1 MTVEGSQCHLA
12 TAEFQLV
19 ERGVNNLPVQF
30 ERLGGRHSGNQVEQG
45 SDGAAGG
52 EHSDFVGVVGGLK
65 DALQATLDPL
75 DKPQPAF
82 QPGWVIGAGQ
92 PALDEQG
99 EDALELAAV
108 LRAIAQDMHGIGF
121 AAEQLGQQAADN
133 RFAVELVEGAVC
145 LQRRN
150 RQAEG
155 AVLIERGGGGVLLA
169 TQVAGDAAIKRETQV
184 CQMATEHLRLFYADG
199 RQDVIVVCTEGG
211 LAMSNQIDAAHVR
224 FPGTLKVWR
233 GYGDACDL
241 SMKKHTLVL
250 KARWSPPAG
259 GLITGSNVSASVCWG
274 IRAWR
279 SAFLR
284 RHMDFL
290 AEYASF
296 LAKTV
301 TLVVAILVVLISFA
315 ALRSK
320 GRRKS
325 AGQLQVSKLND
336 FYKGLRERLE
346 SSLLDK
352 DQLKAL
358 RKSESKAEKKKG
370 KQKPEAK
377 PRVFVLDFDGDIK
390 ASATE
395 SLRHEITALLSLA
408 TPKDEVVLRLESGG
422 GMVHS
427 YGLASSQLARIRQ
440 AGVPLTVC
448 IDKVAASG
456 GYMMA
461 CIGEK
466 IISAPFAILGSIGV
480 VAQLPNVNRLLKKHD
495 IDFEVLT
502 AGEYKRTL
510 TVFGENTEKG
520 REKFQEDLDIT
531 HQLFKNFV
539 SRYRPQLAIDDV
551 ATGEVWLGVAALDK
565 QLVDELQT
573 SDEYLATKAKTAEV
587 FHLHYA
593 ERKSL
598 QERVGLAASGSVDRV
613 LLTWW
618 SRLTQQR
625 FW

>member
-1 MTVEGSQCHLA
+1 M
-12 TAEFQLV
+12 EF
-19 ERGVNNLPVQF
+19 F
-30 ERLGGRHSGNQVEQG
+30 
-45 SDGAAGG
+45 
-52 EHSDFVGVVGGLK
+52 
-65 DALQATLDPL
+65 
-75 DKPQPAF
+75 
-82 QPGWVIGAGQ
+82 
-92 PALDEQG
+92 
-99 EDALELAAV
+99 
-108 LRAIAQDMHGIGF
+108 
-121 AAEQLGQQAADN
+121 
-133 RFAVELVEGAVC
+133 
-145 LQRRN
+145 
-150 RQAEG
+150 
-155 AVLIERGGGGVLLA
+155 
-169 TQVAGDAAIKRETQV
+169 
-184 CQMATEHLRLFYADG
+184 
-199 RQDVIVVCTEGG
+199 
-211 LAMSNQIDAAHVR
+211 
-224 FPGTLKVWR
+224 
-233 GYGDACDL
+233 
-241 SMKKHTLVL
+241 
-250 KARWSPPAG
+250 
-259 GLITGSNVSASVCWG
+259 
-274 IRAWR
+274 
-279 SAFLR
+279 
-284 RHMDFL
+284 

-301 TLVVAILVVLISFA
+301 TLVVAILVVMASFA

-346 SSLLDK
+346 QTLLDK
-352 DQLKAL
+352 DQLKSL
-358 RKSESKAEKKKG
+358 RKSQAKTEKKQK
-370 KQKPEAK
+370 KKPEPK
-377 PRVFVLDFDGDIK
+377 GRVFVLDFDGDIK

-395 SLRHEITALLSLA
+395 SLRHEITALLTLA
-408 TPKDEVVLRLESGG
+408 TPQDEVVLRLESGG

-531 HQLFKNFV
+531 HELFKNFV
-539 SRYRPQLAIDDV
+539 SRYRPQLAIDEV
-551 ATGEVWLGVAALDK
+551 ATGEIWLGVAALGR
-565 QLVDELQT
+565 QLVDELKT
-573 SDEYLATKAKTAEV
+573 SDEYLAERAKSAELY
-587 FHLHYA
+587 HLHYA

-598 QERVGLAASGSVDRV
+598 QERIGMAASGSVDR
-613 LLTWW
+613 LLLSWW

>member
-1 MTVEGSQCHLA
+1 
-12 TAEFQLV
+12 
-19 ERGVNNLPVQF
+19 
-30 ERLGGRHSGNQVEQG
+30 
-45 SDGAAGG
+45 
-52 EHSDFVGVVGGLK
+52 
-65 DALQATLDPL
+65 
-75 DKPQPAF
+75 
-82 QPGWVIGAGQ
+82 
-92 PALDEQG
+92 
-99 EDALELAAV
+99 
-108 LRAIAQDMHGIGF
+108 
-121 AAEQLGQQAADN
+121 
-133 RFAVELVEGAVC
+133 
-145 LQRRN
+145 
-150 RQAEG
+150 
-155 AVLIERGGGGVLLA
+155 
-169 TQVAGDAAIKRETQV
+169 
-184 CQMATEHLRLFYADG
+184 
-199 RQDVIVVCTEGG
+199 
-211 LAMSNQIDAAHVR
+211 
-224 FPGTLKVWR
+224 
-233 GYGDACDL
+233 
-241 SMKKHTLVL
+241 
-250 KARWSPPAG
+250 
-259 GLITGSNVSASVCWG
+259 
-274 IRAWR
+274 
-279 SAFLR
+279 
-284 RHMDFL
+284 MDFL

-320 GRRKS
+320 GRRKP

-358 RKSESKAEKKKG
+358 RKSESKSEKKNSK
-370 KQKPEAK
+370 KKPEAK

-408 TPKDEVVLRLESGG
+408 TAKDEVVLRLESGG

-573 SDEYLATKAKTAEV
+573 SDEYLATKAKSAEV

>member
-1 MTVEGSQCHLA
+1 
-12 TAEFQLV
+12 
-19 ERGVNNLPVQF
+19 
-30 ERLGGRHSGNQVEQG
+30 
-45 SDGAAGG
+45 
-52 EHSDFVGVVGGLK
+52 
-65 DALQATLDPL
+65 
-75 DKPQPAF
+75 
-82 QPGWVIGAGQ
+82 
-92 PALDEQG
+92 
-99 EDALELAAV
+99 
-108 LRAIAQDMHGIGF
+108 
-121 AAEQLGQQAADN
+121 
-133 RFAVELVEGAVC
+133 
-145 LQRRN
+145 
-150 RQAEG
+150 
-155 AVLIERGGGGVLLA
+155 
-169 TQVAGDAAIKRETQV
+169 
-184 CQMATEHLRLFYADG
+184 
-199 RQDVIVVCTEGG
+199 
-211 LAMSNQIDAAHVR
+211 
-224 FPGTLKVWR
+224 
-233 GYGDACDL
+233 
-241 SMKKHTLVL
+241 
-250 KARWSPPAG
+250 
-259 GLITGSNVSASVCWG
+259 
-274 IRAWR
+274 
-279 SAFLR
+279 
-284 RHMDFL
+284 MDFL

-320 GRRKS
+320 GRRKP

-358 RKSESKAEKKKG
+358 RKSESKSEKKNSK
-370 KQKPEAK
+370 KKPEAK

-408 TPKDEVVLRLESGG
+408 TAKDEVVLRLESGG

-531 HQLFKNFV
+531 HQLFKKFV

>member
-1 MTVEGSQCHLA
+1 
-12 TAEFQLV
+12 
-19 ERGVNNLPVQF
+19 
-30 ERLGGRHSGNQVEQG
+30 
-45 SDGAAGG
+45 
-52 EHSDFVGVVGGLK
+52 
-65 DALQATLDPL
+65 
-75 DKPQPAF
+75 
-82 QPGWVIGAGQ
+82 
-92 PALDEQG
+92 
-99 EDALELAAV
+99 
-108 LRAIAQDMHGIGF
+108 
-121 AAEQLGQQAADN
+121 
-133 RFAVELVEGAVC
+133 
-145 LQRRN
+145 
-150 RQAEG
+150 
-155 AVLIERGGGGVLLA
+155 
-169 TQVAGDAAIKRETQV
+169 
-184 CQMATEHLRLFYADG
+184 
-199 RQDVIVVCTEGG
+199 
-211 LAMSNQIDAAHVR
+211 
-224 FPGTLKVWR
+224 
-233 GYGDACDL
+233 
-241 SMKKHTLVL
+241 
-250 KARWSPPAG
+250 
-259 GLITGSNVSASVCWG
+259 
-274 IRAWR
+274 
-279 SAFLR
+279 
-284 RHMDFL
+284 MDFFT
-290 AEYASF
+290 EYASF

-301 TLVVAILVVLISFA
+301 TLVVAILVVLASFA

-346 SSLLDK
+346 QTLLDK

-358 RKSESKAEKKKG
+358 RKGQAKTEKSAK
-370 KQKPEAK
+370 KQKTQPEPK
-377 PRVFVLDFDGDIK
+377 SRVFVLDFDGDIK

-395 SLRHEITALLSLA
+395 SLRHEITALLTLA

-427 YGLASSQLARIRQ
+427 YGLASSQLARIRD

-461 CIGEK
+461 CIGDK

-539 SRYRPQLAIDDV
+539 ARYRPQLAIDEV
-551 ATGEVWLGVAALDK
+551 ATGEIWLGIAALEN
-565 QLVDELQT
+565 QLVDELKT
-573 SDEYLATKAKTAEV
+573 SDEYLAQKARQAEV
-587 FHLHYA
+587 YHLHYA

-598 QERVGLAASGSVDRV
+598 QERIGMAASGSVDRV
-613 LLTWW
+613 LLSWW